1 MMKHAAPVRCVGAG
15 RLPVD
20 RGQPE
25 CASLLRDVRFER
37 AVRGLRM
44 AQPRCTH
51 FTTNGP
57 MSSPTTSTSEARPDA
72 AAQPPK
78 PPTSGTP
85 ESSLRQRLRTAPRGA
100 WFVAIAFAGMM
111 TGGIIDWTG
120 GPEPVAWVAFAI
132 AYVFGGWD
140 GVKASIASLRE
151 GTIDIDILMV
161 LAALGALVVNAPF
174 EGAMLLFLFSLSNV
188 LQDYALGRSRR
199 AIEELMALRPDEAEV
214 VNDDATTETRPLEE
228 IAVGHV
234 VRVRP
239 GGSIPLDGTV
249 EAGGSSVDQSSVTG
263 ESVPVEKAPGDEV
276 YAGTV
281 NETGSLDVR
290 VTKTV
295 HESTLARMI
304 ALVEEAQSERAPTQQ
319 ILERIEQPYAIGVLV
334 ATALFVV
341 VPISGWGEAFDA
353 AFYRAMTLMVAAS
366 PCALII
372 STPAAVLSAIA
383 GGARRG
389 ILYKGGAYVE
399 ATAEVRAVAFDKT
412 GTLTTGDTEL
422 AAYGAREGVRIDG
435 EAATDSDVLRLAAA
449 VQQRS
454 EHHLAKAT
462 VDAAEA
468 AGLTMLSATDFQ
480 ADVGKGVRA
489 TVNGS
494 VIHVGNA
501 RYFAQEM
508 FEDVEQEGLQAA
520 ADAAKGR
527 QAEGLTVVLV
537 AREAEQQ
544 LQVIGW
550 MGFADQLRP
559 GAREMIQQLRA
570 LGIEH
575 VVMLTGDNQRVA
587 QAIAEEAGV
596 DAFHAELL
604 PEDKVALLHELRER
618 YGHVAMVG
626 DGVNDAP
633 ALAAASVGI
642 AMGGAGTDVA
652 LETADIVLMADAL
665 DKIPYALSLSRTA
678 RQTLR
683 VNFGIAF
690 GAIAIMLVAILWT
703 GLPLPIAVIGHEGS
717 TVLVVLNGLRLLG
730 FNG

>member
-1 MMKHAAPVRCVGAG
+1 
-15 RLPVD
+15 
-20 RGQPE
+20 
-25 CASLLRDVRFER
+25 
-37 AVRGLRM
+37 
-44 AQPRCTH
+44 
-51 FTTNGP
+51 
-57 MSSPTTSTSEARPDA
+57 MSSTTTSTSEATRPEA
-72 AAQPPK
+72 APPPPK
-78 PPTSGTP
+78 SSVSGGSEP
-85 ESSLRQRLRTAPRGA
+85 SLWQRLQTAPRGV
-100 WFVAIAFAGMM
+100 WFVVIAFGGMI
-111 TGGIIDWTG
+111 TGGIVSWTG

-140 GVKASIASLRE
+140 GAKAGAASLRA
-151 GTIDIDILMV
+151 GVIDIDLLMV
-161 LAALGALVVNAPF
+161 LAALGALVVGAPF

-188 LQDYALGRSRR
+188 LQEYALGRSRR
-199 AIEELMALRPDEAEV
+199 AIEELMALRPEEAEV
-214 VNDDATTETRPLEE
+214 VDDDGTTTTRPLEDV
-228 IAVGHV
+228 AVGDV

-263 ESVPVEKAPGDEV
+263 ESVPVEKASGDEV

-341 VPISGWGEAFDA
+341 VPLSLWGEAFDT

-383 GGARRG
+383 GAARQG

-422 AAYGAREGVRIDG
+422 AAHEAREGAQINEQPV
-435 EAATDSDVLRLAAA
+435 TDAEVLRLAAA

-454 EHHLAKAT
+454 EHHLAQAT

-468 AGLTMLSATDFQ
+468 EGLNVPSATDFQ
-480 ADVGKGVRA
+480 AQVGKGVRA
-489 TVNGS
+489 TVDS
-494 VIHVGNA
+494 AVIHVGNP
-501 RYFAQEM
+501 RYFDQEM
-508 FEDVEQEGLQAA
+508 FDGLAQA
-520 ADAAKGR
+520 GR
-527 QAEGLTVVLV
+527 QAAQEAAAERETEGLTVVLV
-537 AREAEQQ
+537 ARETDQQ
-544 LQVIGW
+544 LDVIGW

-559 GAREMIQQLRA
+559 GARAMIKELRT

-575 VVMLTGDNQRVA
+575 IIMLTGDNERVA

-604 PEDKVALLHELRER
+604 PEDKVDLLHELKDR

-626 DGVNDAP
+626 DGINDAP

-652 LETADIVLMADAL
+652 LETADVVLMADAL
-665 DKIPYALSLSRTA
+665 DKVPYALAMGRATRRTLYA
-678 RQTLR
+678 
-683 VNFGIAF
+683 NFSVAF
-690 GAIAIMLVAILWT
+690 GAIAIMVVAILWT
-703 GLPLPIAVIGHEGS
+703 GLPLPLAVIGHEGS
-717 TVLVVLNGLRLLG
+717 TVLVVLNGLRLLRFKG
-730 FNG
+730 

>member
-1 MMKHAAPVRCVGAG
+1 MQATTTPKQEQPTAQEQQPVERERPKGY
-15 RLPVD
+15 R
-20 RGQPE
+20 RG
-25 CASLLRDVRFER
+25 V
-37 AVRGLRM
+37 V
-44 AQPRCTH
+44 
-51 FTTNGP
+51 
-57 MSSPTTSTSEARPDA
+57 
-72 AAQPPK
+72 
-78 PPTSGTP
+78 
-85 ESSLRQRLRTAPRGA
+85 
-100 WFVAIAFAGMM
+100 FVTLAFVGMM
-111 TGGIIDWTG
+111 VGGVLTWFD
-120 GPEPVAWVAFAI
+120 GPPLLAWLSFAI
-132 AYVFGGWD
+132 AYVFGGWE
-140 GVKASIASLRE
+140 GVKASVASLRK
-151 GTIDIDILMV
+151 GVIDIDILMV

-199 AIEELMALRPDEAEV
+199 AIEELMALRPEEAEV
-214 VNDDATTETRPLEE
+214 LRDDGTTETQPLE
-228 IAVGHV
+228 AVDVGDV

-239 GGSIPLDGTV
+239 GGSIPLDGMV
-249 EAGGSSVDQSSVTG
+249 VDGHSSVDQSSVTG
-263 ESVPVEKAPGDEV
+263 ESVPVEKTPGDEV

-281 NETGSLDVR
+281 NDTGSLDIR

-304 ALVEEAQSERAPTQQ
+304 ALVEEAQSERAPTQRL
-319 ILERIEQPYAIGVLV
+319 LERIEQPYAIGVLV

-341 VPISGWGEAFDA
+341 VPISLWGEAFDA

-422 AAYGAREGVRIDG
+422 TAYGVRKGAQIDG
-435 EAATDSDVLRLAAA
+435 RSATDADLLRLAAA

-462 VDAAEA
+462 VDAATAEE
-468 AGLTMLSATDFQ
+468 LDVPSATDFQ
-480 ADVGKGVRA
+480 AEVGKGVRA
-489 TVNGS
+489 VVEGGTLH
-494 VIHVGNA
+494 IGNP
-501 RYFAQEM
+501 RYFAQPR
-508 FEDVEQEGLQAA
+508 FNGVRVEGLQSTQEAA
-520 ADAAKGR
+520 AER

-537 AREAEQQ
+537 ARETDGH
-544 LQVIGW
+544 LQVLGW

-559 GAREMIQQLRA
+559 GAREMIEDLRA
-570 LGIEH
+570 LGVEH
-575 VVMLTGDNQRVA
+575 IVMLTGDNERVA
-587 QAIAEEAGV
+587 RAIAEEAGV

-604 PEDKVALLHELRER
+604 PEDKVALLQELQDR

-665 DKIPYALSLSRTA
+665 DKVPYALGMGRATRRTLYA
-678 RQTLR
+678 
-683 VNFGIAF
+683 NFTIAF
-690 GAIAIMLVAILWT
+690 GAIAIMVIAILWT
-703 GLPLPIAVIGHEGS
+703 GLPLPVAVIGHEGS

-730 FNG
+730 FSG

>member
-1 MMKHAAPVRCVGAG
+1 
-15 RLPVD
+15 
-20 RGQPE
+20 
-25 CASLLRDVRFER
+25 
-37 AVRGLRM
+37 
-44 AQPRCTH
+44 
-51 FTTNGP
+51 
-57 MSSPTTSTSEARPDA
+57 MSTPSTSNSEAARPEDA
-72 AAQPPK
+72 PQPPA
-78 PPTSGTP
+78 
-85 ESSLRQRLRTAPRGA
+85 SSVPDGSARSLWQRLRAAPQGA
-100 WFVAIAFAGMM
+100 WFVALAFVGMV
-111 TGGIIDWTG
+111 TGGIVSWTG
-120 GPEPVAWVAFAI
+120 GPQPVAWIAFAV

-140 GVKASIASLRE
+140 GVKASIASLRA

-188 LQDYALGRSRR
+188 LQEYALGRSRR
-199 AIEELMALRPDEAEV
+199 AIEELMALRPEEAEV
-214 VNDDATTETRPLEE
+214 VGDDGTTETRPLEDVV
-228 IAVGHV
+228 VGDM

-239 GGSIPLDGTV
+239 GGGIPLDGTV
-249 EAGGSSVDQSSVTG
+249 VDGEGSVDQSSVTG
-263 ESVPVEKAPGDEV
+263 ESVSVEKASGDDV
-276 YAGTV
+276 YAGSV
-281 NETGSLDVR
+281 NETGSLDIR

-304 ALVEEAQSERAPTQQ
+304 ALVEEAQSEQAPTQR

-341 VPISGWGEAFDA
+341 VPLSLWGEAFDT

-383 GGARRG
+383 GGARQG

-422 AAYGAREGVRIDG
+422 AAYAAWEGAQIN
-435 EAATDSDVLRLAAA
+435 EAPVTDAEVLRLAAA

-454 EHHLAKAT
+454 EHHLAQAT
-462 VDAAEA
+462 VDAASTE
-468 AGLTMLSATDFQ
+468 GLTVPSAADFQ
-480 ADVGKGVRA
+480 AEVGKGVRA
-489 TVNGS
+489 TVNGA
-494 VIHVGNA
+494 VIHVGNP
-501 RYFAQEM
+501 RYFDQEIFDGLAQ
-508 FEDVEQEGLQAA
+508 D
-520 ADAAKGR
+520 GR
-527 QAEGLTVVLV
+527 QAAQDAAAERETEGLTVVLV
-537 AREAEQQ
+537 ARETDQR
-544 LQVIGW
+544 LDVIGW

-559 GAREMIQQLRA
+559 GARAMIDDLRA
-570 LGIEH
+570 QGVEH
-575 VVMLTGDNQRVA
+575 IVMLTGDNERVA
-587 QAIAEEAGV
+587 QAIAGEAGV
-596 DAFHAELL
+596 DAYHAQLL
-604 PEDKVALLHELRER
+604 PEEKVELLHELKDR

-665 DKIPYALSLSRTA
+665 DKIPYALSLSRAA

-683 VNFGIAF
+683 VNFGIAL
-690 GAIAIMLVAILWT
+690 GAVAIMLVAILWT

-730 FNG
+730 FKG